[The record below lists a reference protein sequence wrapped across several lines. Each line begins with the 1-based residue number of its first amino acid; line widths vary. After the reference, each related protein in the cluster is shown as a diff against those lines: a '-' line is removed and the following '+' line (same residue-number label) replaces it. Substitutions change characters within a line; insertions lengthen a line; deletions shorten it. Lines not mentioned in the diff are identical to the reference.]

1 MEARDRKGRFA
12 WSWAFRRLGLLHESS
27 SVLHESSSVALAGQ
41 EMLPVCSFFVLA
53 TSNHPPS
60 VITRALRPYG
70 GAAPSK
76 ANRSA
81 RLLRSARSIFRTRT
95 LHGLARRRHRQPLK
109 PPTMVLL
116 GRTPPSSAR
125 RSWGARTLERQV
137 AGDFVSRGRSAVPA
151 HHVSGIPRC
160 GINGSYR
167 WWSSHRPGPGAS
179 QPPCLN
185 NHVWR
190 YWTGPGLHRGE
201 TESLADPPHT
211 PSPGQGESRWSTAR
225 LSMALQHPRG
235 SFSVR

>member
-1 MEARDRKGRFA
+1 MP
-12 WSWAFRRLGLLHESS
+12 GLLILRASRVESS
-27 SVLHESSSVALAGQ
+27 HRPSSPELFAPEGSGPIQGKPIGTSSSFSQVH
-41 EMLPVCSFFVLA
+41 LPYAHAS
-53 TSNHPPS
+53 PPCC
-60 VITRALRPYG
+60 
-70 GAAPSK
+70 
-76 ANRSA
+76 
-81 RLLRSARSIFRTRT
+81 
-95 LHGLARRRHRQPLK
+95 RRHRQPLK

-116 GRTPPSSAR
+116 EKHSFPPSSVR
-125 RSWGARTLERQV
+125 RSWGTRV

-179 QPPCLN
+179 QPPCLS

-211 PSPGQGESRWSTAR
+211 PSPGQRESRWSTAR